1 MSGLSRR
8 KQLLF
13 SLVKEGIKKYLP
25 YHRLRVNIVL
35 LMFLGTVFLV
45 ATTFKKQIVVLL
57 AGLAVFGVILL
68 IPTPDGLT
76 LIGQRMLAVTALMA
90 IWWIGE
96 GTSLAVTALLPL
108 VLFPVLGILPSK
120 LVAPN
125 YANHLIF
132 LFLGGFMI
140 ALAMEK
146 WNFHKRLALWI
157 IFAIGTRPQHLVLGF
172 MTATAFL
179 SMWISNTASTM
190 MMFPVAMAVV
200 RQIALDASLDGV
212 KNSET
217 QKAIEQ
223 GLGLVLMLG
232 LAYSASIGGVGTL
245 VGTAPNIVF
254 VGFYKKLFPENPEI
268 TFFQWMVM
276 AIPVVMVFIPIV
288 WMYLCRV
295 VSPFPLKNISAGSD
309 EIIQRELDD
318 LGSMTR
324 AEKTVATVFCLT
336 AFLWIFRQPISL
348 GEFVLPGWSG
358 LFAHPEY
365 LHDSTVA
372 MAMGVLL
379 MILPVDGNAG
389 QDLNGKREFFVLD
402 WKTVQEK
409 IPWGVLLLFGG
420 GFALAGGFGASGL
433 DAWIGSKLTGVAGWP
448 LWCVVLS
455 ICLGIT
461 FLTELTSNTA
471 TTTMILPILGV
482 SAVAVN
488 IHPLLF
494 MVPATL
500 AASFAFMLPV
510 ATPPNAIVFGSG
522 WVTIPQM
529 SRSGFA
535 LNFVGAVIVTIAVL
549 LLVESLFISP

>member
-1 MSGLSRR
+1 MATNFN
-8 KQLLF
+8 KQL
-13 SLVKEGIKKYLP
+13 V
-25 YHRLRVNIVL
+25 VL
-35 LMFLGTVFLV
+35 ATGFAVFL
-45 ATTFKKQIVVLL
+45 TLLVL
-57 AGLAVFGVILL
+57 
-68 IPTPDGLT
+68 PTLGGLT
-76 LIGQRMLAVTALMA
+76 PEGQRMLAVTALMA

-96 GTSLAVTALLPL
+96 GTSLGVTALLPL
-108 VLFPVLGILPSK
+108 VLFPLLGILPSK
-120 LVAPN
+120 LVAMN

-157 IFAIGTRPQHLVLGF
+157 ISAIGTQPRRLVLGF

-200 RQIALDASLDGV
+200 RKIALGASLDGV
-212 KNSET
+212 RNVES
-217 QKAIEQ
+217 QKKIEQ
-223 GLGLVLMLG
+223 ALGLVLMLG

-245 VGTAPNIVF
+245 IGTAPNIVF
-254 VGFYKKLFPENPEI
+254 VGFYKNLFPDNPEI
-268 TFFQWMVM
+268 SFYQWMIM
-276 AIPVVMVFIPIV
+276 AVPVVMVFIPIL
-288 WMYLCRV
+288 WMYLCRF
-295 VSPFPLKNISAGSD
+295 VSPIPLKNISAGSH

-318 LGSMTR
+318 LGPINR
-324 AEKTVATVFCLT
+324 AEKNVAVVFFCT
-336 AFLWIFRQPISL
+336 AFLWIFRQPISF
-348 GEFVLPGWSG
+348 GKFVLPGWAG
-358 LFAHPEY
+358 FFAHPEF

-372 MAMGVLL
+372 MAMGILL
-379 MILPVDGNAG
+379 MVLPVDGLKG
-389 QDLNGKREFFVLD
+389 RDLNGKREFFVLD

-409 IPWGVLLLFGG
+409 IPWGILLLFGG
-420 GFALAGGFGASGL
+420 GFALAGGFGATGV
-433 DAWIGSKLTGVAGWP
+433 DTWIGGKLTGIAGWP

-455 ICLGIT
+455 ICLAIT

-482 SAVAVN
+482 SAVAAN
-488 IHPLLF
+488 IHPLFF

-529 SRSGFA
+529 SRAGLI
-535 LNFVGAVIVTIAVL
+535 LNFVGAGIVTTAVL
-549 LLVESLFISP
+549 LLVESLFL